1 MVDLQHIYQFTIFPY
16 MKVDWRTHPNN
27 IGHFYTPGCFRCH
40 DGQHV
45 SADGK
50 VIPKDCNVC
59 HTLLSQSESGVPMM
73 RQEKGVPFQHS
84 VDIGDLTQVTCSDC
98 HTGVGF

>member
-1 MVDLQHIYQFTIFPY
+1 MPDLNCDLQELWAVRIVQ
-16 MKVDWRTHPNN
+16 
-27 IGHFYTPGCFRCH
+27 
-40 DGQHV
+40 QH
-45 SADGK
+45 DGK

-59 HTLLSQSESGVPMM
+59 HTLLSQSESGVPLM
-73 RQEKGVPFQHS
+73 RQEKGVPFQHP